1 MSYKSLQRLRD
12 EQQAH
17 HNRALRLFEEAAE
30 IFQELKYMTS
40 PAEYKDLQERWLEK
54 DAQARAE
61 IKKSVELTQQFIR
74 ELERLKNR
82 NLN

>member
-1 MSYKSLQRLRD
+1 MSYKSLQQLRD

-17 HNRALRLFEEAAE
+17 HERAMRLLKEAAE
-30 IFQELKYMTS
+30 IFQEMKQTT
-40 PAEYKDLQERWLEK
+40 DFNERAYLHKRWIEK

-61 IKKSVELTQQFIR
+61 IEKSIELSKQFIA

-82 NLN
+82 DLN